1 MVIINGLPTKGLI
14 AQERGRERERGG
26 GTQQKLRRGRMH
38 RKEEEKKCIWRRRQY
53 NKPFGYQGGAN
64 DDERREK
71 GTDVSIIHQR
81 HERGRRMEN

>member
-1 MVIINGLPTKGLI
+1 
-14 AQERGRERERGG
+14 
-26 GTQQKLRRGRMH
+26 MH

-71 GTDVSIIHQR
+71 GTDVSAIHQR
-81 HERGRRMEN
+81 K